1 MICLQASGDI
11 NESRSGPCMRETHSL
26 CNEHDDV
33 VSASLL
39 ENWIDETEGRV
50 WFPYEAGRN

>member
-1 MICLQASGDI
+1 
-11 NESRSGPCMRETHSL
+11 MRETHSL